1 MAASRLSHSVRRDNG
16 HYFSLGQFILW
27 HEEKDSLSSFCLQC
41 LIFHH
46 TAPALPPLCQECIRC
61 WKGNERLNQCVERLE
76 KGDWIIGSLQSLSER
91 LCCFSLWLICIYVPM
106 PYYMEGIRN
115 RISDISADMSGE
127 IISCNCLCWN
137 LNSNI
142 LPFKGIVYIFIC
154 TPRLRTL
161 FCNDWYCNEMHFKEP
176 NS

>member
-1 MAASRLSHSVRRDNG
+1 MA
-16 HYFSLGQFILW
+16 I
-27 HEEKDSLSSFCLQC
+27 
-41 LIFHH
+41 IFHLASSYCG
-46 TAPALPPLCQECIRC
+46 TRRKTLCQVFVCSV
-61 WKGNERLNQCVERLE
+61 WFFTTLLLPSLHCVRSALGVGRATRDSTSGWRGWRR
-76 KGDWIIGSLQSLSER
+76 GDWILGSLRSLPER

-127 IISCNCLCWN
+127 IISCNCLCCN

-154 TPRLRTL
+154 TSRLRTL
-161 FCNDWYCNEMHFKEP
+161 FCNDW
-176 NS
+176 

>member
-1 MAASRLSHSVRRDNG
+1 MAVSHLSYSMRRDNG

-27 HEEKDSLSSFCLQC
+27 HWEKDSLSSFCLQH

-46 TAPALPPLCQECIRC
+46 TAPALPPLCQEYIRC
-61 WKGNERLNQCVERLE
+61 WKGNERLNQWVERLE
-76 KGDWIIGSLQSLSER
+76 KGNWIIGSLQSLSER

-127 IISCNCLCWN
+127 IISCNCLCCN
-137 LNSNI
+137 LNSRS
-142 LPFKGIVYIFIC
+142 LPFKVIIYFFIC
-154 TPRLRTL
+154 TARLKTL
-161 FCNDWYCNEMHFKEP
+161 CIWLMLQ
-176 NS
+176 